1 MEEKREQL
9 IKKLNEELDEIVLS
23 FVDNKKETQAEF
35 IRAAAPTVD
44 NCIEI
49 IFAISE
55 YGDQLDLSEK
65 EYDKLLNSNHTLLAL
80 NDRYVDSEYHANSS
94 DEIIQFV
101 NDFARKESLEVINNY
116 GLENYEILA
125 AHRGLARAETDDKLY
140 FPKEFLKQLDR
151 DPSISVMI
159 DEDKVSV
166 NIAGNPLIKDF
177 PISALPNE
185 PDLYNIDNPFVPY
198 VYTGSSPVTA
208 SVTEYQRFYNIYR
221 NTMRDVVNY
230 NSGAAFPDLPGN
242 KSLNGDAHWRI
253 IDKLGNHVLAAAPT
267 PSIAAPNTI
276 QYVVWEYDQVNGGC
290 YHGDYYNA
298 PGSYNDALRQ
308 LAQRANIYPRTCA
321 YPLEMDQLSEIVH
334 SDVDSGLSANTLY
347 SLYEKYD
354 QLLAQKVNKECL
366 ENGYYPICMD
376 DAERLLILPDKVAKE
391 QGYELCPLYSQHYS
405 YSLSEAL
412 NKKFELKPVTEYTDY
427 IKDKTFSDF
436 KSDTLFGIRAVN
448 NPDEK
453 LDFEALKNLLS
464 LSKDN
469 GNKLFDTEK
478 FIEEYGVDISQG
490 GGRK

>member
-65 EYDKLLNSNHTLLAL
+65 DYDKLLNSNHTLLAL

-151 DPSISVMI
+151 DPSISVTI
-159 DEDKVSV
+159 DDDMLSV
-166 NIAGNPLIKDF
+166 DIAGNPLIKDF

-185 PDLYNIDNPFVPY
+185 PDLYNISNPFGPY
-198 VYTGSSPVTA
+198 VDTSSCP
-208 SVTEYQRFYNIYR
+208 VTEYQRFYNIYR

-230 NSGAAFPDLPGN
+230 NNGAAFPDLPGN

-276 QYVVWEYDQVNGGC
+276 QYVVWEYDDVRGGC
-290 YHGDYYNA
+290 YRGDYYNN
-298 PGSYNDALRQ
+298 PGSYTAALRQ
-308 LAQRANIYPRTCA
+308 LAQRANVYPRTCA
-321 YPLEMDQLSEIVH
+321 YPLEMEQLSEIVH
-334 SDVDSGLSANTLY
+334 SDIDKSLSANTLY
-347 SLYEKYD
+347 DLYEKYD

-376 DAERLLILPDKVAKE
+376 DAERLLLLPDKIAKE

-405 YSLSEAL
+405 YSLAEISD
-412 NKKFELKPVTEYTDY
+412 KKFELKPITKYTDY
-427 IKDKTFSDF
+427 IKDKTFSDY
-436 KSDTLFGIRAVN
+436 KSDTIFGIKAVN

-453 LDFEALKNLLS
+453 LDFESLKNLIA
-464 LSKDN
+464 LSKEN
-469 GNKLFDTEK
+469 GDKLFDAKEFAEK
-478 FIEEYGVDISQG
+478 YGDEIIQG

>member
-125 AHRGLARAETDDKLY
+125 AYRGLARAETDDKLY

-159 DEDKVSV
+159 DEDRVSV
-166 NIAGNPLIKDF
+166 DIAGDHLIKDF

-185 PDLYNIDNPFVPY
+185 PDPYNISNPFGPY
-198 VYTGSSPVTA
+198 VDTSSCP
-208 SVTEYQRFYNIYR
+208 VTEYQRFYNIYR
-221 NTMRDVVNY
+221 NTLRDVVNY
-230 NSGAAFPDLPGN
+230 NNGAAFPDLPGN

-290 YHGDYYNA
+290 YHGDYYTQ
-298 PGSYNDALRQ
+298 PDSYDAALRQ
-308 LAQRANIYPRTCA
+308 LAERSKIYPRSCA
-321 YPLEMDQLSEIVH
+321 YPLGFDELSSLVH
-334 SDVDSGLSANTLY
+334 SDYVSVDTPWASSM
-347 SLYEKYD
+347 SDRYD
-354 QLLAQKVNKECL
+354 DLLKNKISNECRK
-366 ENGYYPICMD
+366 EFYPISKT
-376 DAERLLILPDKVAKE
+376 DAELLVSLPAETV
-391 QGYELCPLYSQHYS
+391 QQYGIELYPLYSRHSS
-405 YSLSEAL
+405 YSLDDALEHRIEFSPAETYDDYLEDKSFNSYSSDAVFGVKTANAPDLKLNIEEFRRVFL
-412 NKKFELKPVTEYTDY
+412 NKASENLDKMIEDFDEKANDDY
-427 IKDKTFSDF
+427 I
-436 KSDTLFGIRAVN
+436 
-448 NPDEK
+448 
-453 LDFEALKNLLS
+453 
-464 LSKDN
+464 
-469 GNKLFDTEK
+469 
-478 FIEEYGVDISQG
+478 ISEGQG